1 MQKATS
7 FADAIKRFPGYEYY
21 KDSETEIRCYAPGE
35 IVRAA
40 PPENTVPQEISSYQA
55 MKALAAAGL
64 ADAFEAWA
72 NDPAR
77 TFLERAAVNRP
88 NTWVRSDTALIAAA
102 TDIGI
107 GSAQLDDLFRLA
119 DTL

>member
-1 MQKATS
+1 MIILHSWAEVKAL
-7 FADAIKRFPGYEYY
+7 APGH
-21 KDSETEIRCYAPGE
+21 EIFRDGENEWRCYAPGE
-35 IVRAA
+35 IVREA
-40 PPENTVPQEISSYQA
+40 PPANPVPQEVSSYQA

-88 NTWVRSDTALIAAA
+88 NTWVRSDPVLIAAA
-102 TDIGI
+102 TDMGI